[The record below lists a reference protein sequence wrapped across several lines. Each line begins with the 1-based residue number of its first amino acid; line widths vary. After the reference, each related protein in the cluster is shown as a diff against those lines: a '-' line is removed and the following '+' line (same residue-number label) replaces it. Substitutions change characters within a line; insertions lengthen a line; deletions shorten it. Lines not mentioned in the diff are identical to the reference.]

1 MRNVLTIEGNERV
14 TGKFVRT
21 LMEGGFSVDVACSGR
36 AGVTRLMAHHY
47 DAVILDRALPDL
59 DGLAVVATLR
69 GIGMEIP
76 VLMMSATSDAGQRI
90 EGLRAGADDYLCMPF
105 SCEEMLVRMEV
116 LLRRR
121 PSVPAAQPVLRV
133 DALELDLVKR
143 EMAHQ
148 QSTLYLQP
156 TEFQLLEFL
165 MRHAGQVLTRT
176 MIREAVWGI
185 HFDTSTNRIDVH
197 VGQLR
202 KKIASLG
209 APPMIH
215 TVRGSGY
222 RLG

>member
-1 MRNVLTIEGNERV
+1 
-14 TGKFVRT
+14 
-21 LMEGGFSVDVACSGR
+21 
-36 AGVTRLMAHHY
+36 
-47 DAVILDRALPDL
+47 
-59 DGLAVVATLR
+59 
-69 GIGMEIP
+69 
-76 VLMMSATSDAGQRI
+76 
-90 EGLRAGADDYLCMPF
+90 
-105 SCEEMLVRMEV
+105 MLVRMEV